1 LCSQF
6 ETGLREGTIFTK
18 DALDAMKALGLN
30 PGEQEM
36 IDMTNEVSV
45 NGLIYYPEFCKLVLR
60 KYREENKEVLNQA
73 LFKVICGTDPY
84 PTNFRAK
91 KWKIKDKSFSK
102 ADFQFMMRNLPVPV
116 NEEDIDQMFEF
127 ADKDK
132 DGRINY
138 SEFEIMINPQVK
150 REDDGKKSLKSI
162 KKFLP
167 QLSSMAKKEGLSVKD
182 DKPKGPLKVDTIISA
197 FKDEKVPIKL

>member
-1 LCSQF
+1 MCWA
-6 ETGLREGTIFTK
+6 EKHEKLRFYGCPF
-18 DALDAMKALGLN
+18 
-30 PGEQEM
+30 
-36 IDMTNEVSV
+36 
-45 NGLIYYPEFCKLVLR
+45 F
-60 KYREENKEVLNQA
+60 
-73 LFKVICGTDPY
+73 
-84 PTNFRAK
+84 
-91 KWKIKDKSFSK
+91 
-102 ADFQFMMRNLPVPV
+102 
-116 NEEDIDQMFEF
+116 
-127 ADKDK
+127 
-132 DGRINY
+132 

>member
-1 LCSQF
+1 
-6 ETGLREGTIFTK
+6 
-18 DALDAMKALGLN
+18 
-30 PGEQEM
+30 
-36 IDMTNEVSV
+36 
-45 NGLIYYPEFCKLVLR
+45 
-60 KYREENKEVLNQA
+60 
-73 LFKVICGTDPY
+73 
-84 PTNFRAK
+84 
-91 KWKIKDKSFSK
+91 
-102 ADFQFMMRNLPVPV
+102 MMRNLPVPV

-167 QLSSMAKKEGLSVKD
+167 QLSSMAKKEGLSKKD
-182 DKPKGPLKVDTIISA
+182 EKPKGPLKVDTIISA